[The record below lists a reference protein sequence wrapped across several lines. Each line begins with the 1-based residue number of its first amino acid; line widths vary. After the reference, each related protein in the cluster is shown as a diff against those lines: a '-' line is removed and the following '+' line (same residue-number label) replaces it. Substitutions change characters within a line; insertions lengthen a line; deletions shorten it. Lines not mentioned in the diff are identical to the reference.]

1 MILLR
6 RKLAVEVEGWLADG
20 AKQPLL
26 IRGARRTGKT
36 TLAETIGRQHAGEY
50 FVKLDFQTDAAR
62 ADAVFSGPT
71 DDLDRIVS
79 NMAELLRTEIDRS
92 RSIILLDEVQLN
104 EKALNSLRFF
114 SQSGWRII
122 ATGSLLGVTVK
133 WRRLPFPSGIRQVTL
148 HPMDFEE
155 WLWACGE
162 GHMANAIREHAMSLD
177 PYILHD
183 DALELYHRY
192 LVVGGMPKAVA
203 TWVET
208 RDHAAVRSVLDE
220 IDLTYT
226 ADMTDPENGI
236 SGAAAKRV
244 WESIPKQLM
253 RASTKK
259 FKYAEVV
266 RGGRR
271 ASLLE
276 PLEWLDAAGI
286 ITLNHLTCDTSFPL
300 APYND
305 EEGSFFKAYVADTG
319 LMFRKFRVDAET
331 YLDPVLHDVLSS
343 DFRGALAENSVM
355 QALCANGID
364 TYYWMPQPSVGRGEV
379 DFVYQT
385 NRAQIVPV
393 EVKSGRNVRA
403 KSLAKLVREGRST
416 VAYRLSEQNFSRS
429 VVQGTD
435 CTLAGLPLY
444 AAYTLDRS
452 PTT

>member
-1 MILLR
+1 MTFHR
-6 RKLAVEVEGWLADG
+6 RKLVATVESWLSEGAR
-20 AKQPLL
+20 QPLL

-36 TLAETIGRQHAGEY
+36 TLAESVGRRYAGEH

-71 DDLDRIVS
+71 DDLDRIVT
-79 NMAELLRTEIDRS
+79 NMSDLLRRQVDRE

-114 SQSGWRII
+114 SESGWRVI
-122 ATGSLLGVTVK
+122 ATGSLLGVTVRH
-133 WRRLPFPSGIRQVTL
+133 RRLPFPSGIRQVEL

-162 GHMANAIREHAMSLD
+162 DAMAASIRQHAIDLE

-183 DALELYHRY
+183 DALDLYHRY

-203 TWVET
+203 TWVGT
-208 RDHAAVRSVLDE
+208 RDSGAVRDVLDE

-226 ADMTDPENGI
+226 ADMTDPDNGI

-253 RASTKK
+253 RSSTKK

-276 PLEWLDAAGI
+276 PLEWLDAAGV
-286 ITLNHLTCDTSFPL
+286 ITLNDLTCDTTFPL

-305 EEGSFFKAYVADTG
+305 EEGSYFKAYVADTG
-319 LMFRKFRVDAET
+319 LMFRKFRIDAET
-331 YLDPVLHDVLSS
+331 YLDPVLHDVLST

-355 QALCANGID
+355 QALRAND
-364 TYYWMPQPSVGRGEV
+364 VATYYWMPRPTVGAGEV

-385 NRAQIVPV
+385 RDARVVPV

-403 KSLAKLVREGRST
+403 RSLKRLVEEGRT
-416 VAYRLSEQNFSRS
+416 ERAYRLSEQNFSRAIIDE
-429 VVQGTD
+429 TD
-435 CTLAGLPLY
+435 CVLAGLPLY
-444 AAYTLDRS
+444 AAFTLGM
-452 PTT
+452 